1 MTPKCARRVV
11 RAVQLMPTAS
21 EVGRGQW
28 VQLEDGQW
36 VHAEHV
42 GHDLLDVDRQG
53 QAGEECQVDEDEDHI
68 A

>member
-1 MTPKCARRVV
+1 
-11 RAVQLMPTAS
+11 MPTAS